1 VNRMTPTIR
10 QSLLWCAVLIIELL
24 SLGTPA
30 NFLTVTLIMVPVLM
44 LYLKLNLMQFSL
56 AYLSSL
62 FVLFAIL
69 GGGGLAL
76 LLIMYSL
83 FFIPPAVAMGQLYK
97 KKASVKTVLVV
108 AILVFIAE
116 SLLLLF
122 MGYSTGMDPV
132 GHIQTILTNNVAI
145 LPEKYRGYVNADDVV
160 RMTWMLPIFLLVF
173 AAFYV
178 MLTHAITRRLLKKTT
193 TPLPGLPPMH
203 EWRLPKSMVW
213 YFFTV
218 LAIGLFITKQSDLYF
233 QMIIYNLLPLFVV
246 LFVTQAVGL
255 LYAFVHFK
263 KWNKFIPILIIVLSL
278 LPPVLYL
285 VCLLGIMDI
294 LMPLRQRLFKI

>member
-1 VNRMTPTIR
+1 VNRMTPSLR
-10 QSLLWCAVLIIELL
+10 QLLLWCAVLIIELL

-30 NFLTVTLIMVPVLM
+30 NFLTITLIMVPLLM
-44 LYLKLNLMQFSL
+44 LYLKFNLMQFCL
-56 AYLSSL
+56 AYVSSI
-62 FVLFAIL
+62 FVLFTIL

-97 KKASVKTVLVV
+97 KSASVKTVLVV
-108 AILVFIAE
+108 AILVLIAE

-122 MGYSTGMDPV
+122 MGYSAGMNPV

-145 LPEKYRGYVNADDVV
+145 LPEKYHDYVHADDVEK
-160 RMTWMLPIFLLVF
+160 MIWMLPIFLLVF

-178 MLTHAITRRLLKKTT
+178 MLTHAVTRRLLKKST

-213 YFFTV
+213 YFLIV

-233 QMIIYNLLPLFVV
+233 QMIIYNLLPLFMV

-263 KWNKFIPILIIVLSL
+263 KWNRFIPLLMISAKPASPCFIFSMFARGCGYSHAITAAIV
-278 LPPVLYL
+278 
-285 VCLLGIMDI
+285 
-294 LMPLRQRLFKI
+294 